1 MIVGS
6 ICVFFK
12 SDLDSETFSSIT
24 FSSILVMKRHQP
36 KSKWSICFKNRR
48 SSQKDRFHLVSLHH
62 HHIRPICPNYTQPLN
77 SDLTTYQPQVSVNFD
92 LGKGIRVLLGMSREG
107 SAGKRLDHVGYA
119 PPNILHLQ
127 VLGGGFKYFVFSPLF
142 GEDSHFD

>member
-1 MIVGS
+1 MRVGS

-12 SDLDSETFSSIT
+12 SDLDSET

-107 SAGKRLDHVGYA
+107 SAGKRLGSCGLCSPQYT
-119 PPNILHLQ
+119 PFTSTRWWFQI
-127 VLGGGFKYFVFSPLF
+127 FCVFTLIWGRFPF
-142 GEDSHFD
+142 